1 MMNTMQKPKKM
12 WTGTFSRL
20 GTMLHLFWKNRKYD
34 LWLFWATLG
43 PLYIFFTRFFM
54 RMDDVVYPQL
64 KKVQIQ
70 NPVFIMGH
78 PRSGTTFF
86 QKRVHDS
93 GKVSMFTTWEIALP
107 SILQR
112 KIFGPIIQ
120 LFKLFE
126 LRVLRPARKGHEV
139 RIDGVEEDEG
149 IFLHRLDSEMV
160 TVFCPWLLIDEEY
173 RDLGM
178 RLGWNDKNQNRSSLL
193 FYKET
198 LRRQIF
204 HSGKKQVVAKFNP
217 SILRL
222 ENILKVFPDARI
234 VYIVRS
240 PKDTLRSF
248 FSFTHKL
255 IDDNLSDEEQQAFFE
270 RKYQWSVQL
279 YKYFE
284 EVKEQ
289 IPPERLMVVRFTD
302 LTNHLLNTM
311 DDFFTFIQLA
321 PGDNYWESIRQQANS
336 SHKKK
341 HRNETVESFGISEE
355 RIEKDLR
362 FVYDRYLTE
371 EKIAES

>member
-1 MMNTMQKPKKM
+1 M
-12 WTGTFSRL
+12 WSGTFGRL
-20 GTMLHLFWKNRKYD
+20 GTMLHLFWKNGKYD
-34 LWLFWATLG
+34 LWLFWIITG
-43 PLYIFFTRFFM
+43 PVYIIFTRFFM
-54 RMDDVVYPQL
+54 RMDSIFYPQL
-64 KKVQIQ
+64 KDVEIK

-86 QKRVHDS
+86 QKRVHES

-112 KIFGPIIQ
+112 KLFGPIVQ
-120 LFKLFE
+120 LFKMFE
-126 LRVLRPARKGHEV
+126 MRVLRPARKGHEV

-178 RLGWNDKNQNRSSLL
+178 RLGWNDKSQNRNSLI
-193 FYKET
+193 FYRET

-248 FSFTHKL
+248 FTFTYKL
-255 IDDNLSDEEQQAFFE
+255 VHDYLSKDELETFFE

-279 YKYFE
+279 YQYFE
-284 EVKEQ
+284 EVKKQ
-289 IPPERLMVVRFTD
+289 IPRERLMVVRFSD
-302 LTNHLLNTM
+302 LTDNLPATM
-311 DDFFTFIQLA
+311 QDFFEFIHISPGVEYWNAIYELA
-321 PGDNYWESIRQQANS
+321 ND
-336 SHKKK
+336 SHDKK
-341 HRNETVESFGISEE
+341 HKNDSVESFGMSAE
-355 RIEKDLR
+355 RIENDLQ
-362 FVYDRYLTE
+362 FVYDRYLEE
-371 EKIAES
+371 EKSTSENN